1 MKIQHLIETEFQ
13 PVSPEA
19 TLGELVEVIAHSRRN
34 LFPVVTADRKLDGI
48 ILLENVREIMFK
60 TEKYDLVKVRELMV
74 KPPAIVQ
81 YDDSMADVMKKFDES
96 GAWNLPVLRNETY
109 QGFVSKS
116 SIFTKYRKLLIK
128 TTNVA

>member
-1 MKIQHLIETEFQ
+1 MKIRHLIEDEFQ
-13 PVSPEA
+13 QISPDA

-34 LFPVVTADRKLDGI
+34 LFPVVNEDKKLEGV

-60 TEKYDLVKVRELMV
+60 TDKYDVVRVRELMV

-96 GAWNLPVLRNETY
+96 GAWNLPVLSQEVY
-109 QGFVSKS
+109 LGFVSKS

-128 TTNVA
+128 TTNA